1 MRVGVLGTGIVGR
14 TVAGKLAE
22 LGHDVAIGTRDPAT
36 LAERTEPDY
45 MGNPAFPVWQADH
58 PNIGVATFEEV
69 ASRSELVV
77 NATNGAGS
85 LEALRAAG
93 EENLDGKILI
103 DISNPLDF
111 SHGMPPSL
119 FVSNTDSLAEQIQR
133 AFPGARVVKTLNTV
147 ASAVMIDPA
156 RVGGGEH
163 TMFVGGDDADA
174 KAEVTNL
181 LQGFGWKH
189 VMDLGGIQSA
199 RGMEMALPLWLA
211 IVTASNDPMFNFSI
225 IR

>member
-22 LGHDVAIGTRDPAT
+22 LGHDVAIGTRDPAA
-36 LAERTEPDY
+36 LAGRTEPDY

-69 ASRSELVV
+69 AARAEVVV

-85 LEALRAAG
+85 LEALQAAG
-93 EENLDGKILI
+93 EQNLDGKTLI

-119 FVSNTDSLAEQIQR
+119 FVSNTDSLGEQIQR
-133 AFPGARVVKTLNTV
+133 TFPGARVVKSLNTV

-163 TMFVGGDDADA
+163 TMFVCGDDADA
-174 KAEVTNL
+174 KAQVTNL
-181 LQGFGWKH
+181 LRDFGWKH
-189 VMDLGGIQSA
+189 VMDLGGIQAA

-211 IVTASNDPMFNFSI
+211 IVTATNDPMFNFSI
-225 IR
+225 VR

>member
-1 MRVGVLGTGIVGR
+1 MRIGVLGTGIVGR

-22 LGHDVAIGTRDPAT
+22 LGHDVAIGTRDPAA

-45 MGNPAFPVWQADH
+45 MGNPPFPVWQADH

-69 ASRSELVV
+69 AARSEVVV

-85 LEALRAAG
+85 LEALQAAG
-93 EENLDGKILI
+93 EHNLDGKTLI

-133 AFPGARVVKTLNTV
+133 AFPGAKVVKSLNTV

-163 TMFVGGDDADA
+163 AMFVAGDDAGA
-174 KAEVTNL
+174 KTEVTNL
-181 LQGFGWKH
+181 LRDFGWKH
-189 VMDLGGIQSA
+189 VLDLGGIQAA

-225 IR
+225 VR

>member
-1 MRVGVLGTGIVGR
+1 MRAGVLGTGIVGR

-22 LGHDVAIGTRDPAT
+22 LGHDVSIGTRDPAA

-45 MGNPAFPVWQADH
+45 MGNPPFPVWQADH

-69 ASRSELVV
+69 AARSDVVV

-85 LEALRAAG
+85 LEALQAAG
-93 EENLDGKILI
+93 EHNLDGKILI

-133 AFPGARVVKTLNTV
+133 AFPGTKVVKTLNTV
-147 ASAVMIDPA
+147 TAAVMVDPA

-163 TMFVGGDDADA
+163 TMFVSGDDVGA
-174 KAEVTNL
+174 KTEVTNL
-181 LQGFGWKH
+181 LRDFGWKH
-189 VMDLGGIQSA
+189 VMDLGGIQAA

-211 IVTASNDPMFNFSI
+211 IVTATNDPMFNFSI
-225 IR
+225 VR